1 MLSGDGKVIKL
12 SSCSPVLSRDMI
24 ESCGWDR
31 KRTFFIGKVLL
42 PPETSSK
49 ENVRETEKADEFA
62 YQCQNRDKH
71 GCLGYGLFLKYRRDV
86 QMMLQG
92 LALCFKV
99 LES

>member
-1 MLSGDGKVIKL
+1 
-12 SSCSPVLSRDMI
+12 MI

-62 YQCQNRDKH
+62 YQGQNRDKH

-92 LALCFKV
+92 VALSSEV
-99 LES
+99 LESRRVLMHRKI